1 MTKFLIPALA
11 SALLIT
17 SCGNKAGN
25 KSFSAE
31 ETKIIHD
38 RMKADHQYQY
48 YMTDVDGDG
57 RSEIFAMGSWARYT
71 AYVKKN
77 DIITSADDIEF
88 LIDTG
93 DFSTLEFGN
102 SHVKAK
108 NAGFMAESTTSWI
121 EERSIILENSK
132 RVMMYWRS
140 YVRDSE
146 YDKITKY
153 LTNDDDTVPCT
164 REEAMKHLEME
175 HLTNLTDIPEED
187 WIKVE

>member
-1 MTKFLIPALA
+1 MNRITIAALA
-11 SALLIT
+11 SAILIT
-17 SCGNKAGN
+17 SCGNKAN
-25 KSFSAE
+25 NHNSADE
-31 ETKIIHD
+31 ARIINE
-38 RMKADHQYQY
+38 RMKEDHQYQY
-48 YMTDVDGDG
+48 CQTDVDGDG
-57 RSEIFAMGSWARYT
+57 RDEILAMGSMARYT

-102 SHVKAK
+102 GHVKAK

-164 REEAMKHLEME
+164 REEAMKHLEVE
-175 HLTNLTDIPEED
+175 LTDINNIPKEN
-187 WIKVE
+187 WIQVE